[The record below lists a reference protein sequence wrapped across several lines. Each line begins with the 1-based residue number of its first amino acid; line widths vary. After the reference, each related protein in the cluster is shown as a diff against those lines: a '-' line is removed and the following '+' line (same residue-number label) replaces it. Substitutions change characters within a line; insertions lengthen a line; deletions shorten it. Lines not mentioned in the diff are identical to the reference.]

1 MYVGNFDSIRE
12 CRSLSFKLSLPVLGF
27 FGKHSHTAGNCLSI
41 IPSSLSH
48 NLRDLCIKHSNSKFK
63 IHALTFVFPH
73 FLFQKK
79 STGQQLMEQ
88 VNYHLDLIE
97 KDYFGLQYTDPYN
110 VPHWLDTTKPV
121 KKQVKSEYHH
131 FN

>member
-1 MYVGNFDSIRE
+1 M
-12 CRSLSFKLSLPVLGF
+12 
-27 FGKHSHTAGNCLSI
+27 
-41 IPSSLSH
+41 PSSFSH
-48 NLRDLCIKHSNSKFK
+48 NLRDFCIKHSNKFK
-63 IHALTFVFPH
+63 IHVLTFVFPY

-121 KKQVKSEYHH
+121 KKQVKSEYHQMYKTLGFTNVKNPVLSGH
-131 FN
+131 FPR